1 MWPSPAAA
9 GLAPPWHKTFPKDLY
24 GKWWW
29 RLWRMI
35 TSRPVGG
42 WSLYEVRIKWLA
54 NKCQQDDFSRW
65 CLIFRWSKNQ
75 DYDIN
80 DLHIYIYI
88 YIVYIYIVNVHIM
101 NHWIWQLRQH
111 VHHHMIIIYSYHNL
125 SYQYNY
131 NPLLWCCCLAT
142 SNVQAGRNRH
152 LVGSRA
158 EHCWGDREIAVVWIH
173 SGLCD
178 PSEPWLIPSFGI
190 CLNKLWKNHHA
201 INR

>member
-80 DLHIYIYI
+80 DLHIYI
-88 YIVYIYIVNVHIM
+88 VYIYIVNVHIM

-142 SNVQAGRNRH
+142 SNVQAGEIDTWWARAQSIAGEIVR
-152 LVGSRA
+152 SRWFEFTA
-158 EHCWGDREIAVVWIH
+158 GFVILLSLDWYP
-173 SGLCD
+173 
-178 PSEPWLIPSFGI
+178 PSEFVS
-190 CLNKLWKNHHA
+190 
-201 INR
+201 INYGKSPCY